1 MAIRLHRHPRVPIQF
16 SGIAALVLA
25 IGISVGP
32 TAGASE
38 PAAEALGPATKVR
51 RAYAEGPYGQVHIY
65 LAGEKGS
72 ARRPMVCFHQSPLSG
87 RTFDALMKDLGRDRL
102 VVAPDTPGYGLSDPP
117 DKSLTIP
124 EYARA
129 LGVTIDA
136 MNLGEIDV
144 CGVHTGARI
153 AVEFTRQ
160 HRKQVKHVVLVGV
173 GAYTDAERARQRAWT
188 GAPLEKTEDGAYLMK
203 VWHNWAQFRTPGVT
217 YPMIERYMSDVLR
230 DMDRKVDVF
239 PGIFDHDMAAA
250 LADIDQP
257 ILAFAVRDDIYDA
270 TMRSQKYMKNGRV
283 IDLSPTGLWPLELRT
298 QEIAQAVRALCD
310 R

>member
-1 MAIRLHRHPRVPIQF
+1 MTNRSQRRRQSRISF
-16 SGIAALVLA
+16 SWIAATIMAMGVGA
-25 IGISVGP
+25 GP
-32 TAGASE
+32 TAGGAE
-38 PAAEALGPATKVR
+38 PTADAVGPPARVA
-51 RAYAEGPYGQVHIY
+51 RAYAQGPFGQVHLY

-72 ARRPMVCFHQSPLSG
+72 SRRPMVCFHQSPLSG
-87 RTFDALMKDLGRDRL
+87 RTFDALMKDLGRDRYIL
-102 VVAPDTPGYGLSDPP
+102 APDTPGYGLSDPP
-117 DKSLTIP
+117 DRNITIA

-160 HRKQVKHVVLVGV
+160 HRKQVRHVILVGA
-173 GAYTDAERARQRAWT
+173 GAYTDEERARQREWT
-188 GAPLEKTEDGAYLMK
+188 GAPIEKTEDGSYLMK
-203 VWHNWAQFRTPGVT
+203 YWHNWAQFRTNGVT

-230 DMDRKVDVF
+230 DTERKVDVF

-257 ILAFAVRDDIYDA
+257 TLVFAVRDDIYAA
-270 TMRSQKYMKNGRV
+270 TLRSQKYLKNGRV
-283 IDLSPTGLWPLELRT
+283 IDLSPTGLWPLEVRT
-298 QEIAQAVRALCD
+298 REIAQAMRALCD
-310 R
+310 D